1 MQTRRIYNAAR
12 CPLQIKFTAIPAAT
26 WCWPPACSTDL
37 RAVKQI
43 AGVLLVSAALLASAR
58 LSAHEIPS
66 DVRIQAFLQQDAER
80 LRLLV
85 RVPVAST
92 VNDIEWPAKGPLLD
106 LAALSPAT
114 LEQAARW
121 IASRV
126 DLFEEDRQL
135 GTPRIAGARVSL
147 PSDTSFDS
155 YEHALEHVTGAPLS
169 VDVDLAT
176 SQALVDVMLE
186 YPTASTQSHV
196 SISTRFETAGLRSV
210 TVLRFR
216 TTGTSTG
223 RALPEVER
231 AFQFHG
237 NSGLVRLDPRWFQA
251 ASRFVV
257 DGFFHILGGVDHLLF
272 LLCLVIPFRRFAAL
286 IVIVTSFTVAHSVTL
301 IASAYDMAPSALWF
315 PPLVETLIA
324 ASIVYMALE
333 NIVSPALNRRWVITF
348 AFGLVHGFGFSFALR
363 DSLQLAGSHVLTSL
377 LSFNVGVELGQVL
390 VLVLAI
396 PALDA
401 MFRYG
406 VPERIGTI
414 VLSALVAH
422 TGWHWMTE
430 RGGRLAQ
437 YQYEWPVFDLAFLDL
452 LLRWAIVAV
461 ALAAVAWLIFGV
473 RKGAFHE
480 NWVRRSLRSG
490 SPGVASDRTDHG
502 AHEHRAQSL

>member
-1 MQTRRIYNAAR
+1 V
-12 CPLQIKFTAIPAAT
+12 KPAA
-26 WCWPPACSTDL
+26 L
-37 RAVKQI
+37 R
-43 AGVLLVSAALLASAR
+43 LLVAAVLLASAR
-58 LSAHEIPS
+58 PLAHEIPS
-66 DVRIQAFLQQDAER
+66 DVRIQAFLHQDGQR
-80 LRLLV
+80 LLLLV

-92 VNDIEWPAKGPLLD
+92 VNDIEWPSKGPLLD
-106 LAALSPAT
+106 LASLRPAV
-114 LEQAARW
+114 LEQAGRW
-121 IASRV
+121 IARRV
-126 DLFEEDRQL
+126 DLFEEDRRL
-135 GTPRIAGARVSL
+135 GSPLVAGARVSL

-155 YEHALEHVTGAPLS
+155 YERARTHVSGAPPS
-169 VDVDLAT
+169 PDVELAT

-186 YPTASTQSHV
+186 YPIASAHSRV
-196 SISTRFETAGLRSV
+196 SISTRFEAAGVRSV

-216 TTGTSTG
+216 MAEG
-223 RALPEVER
+223 AER

-272 LLCLVIPFRRFAAL
+272 LLCLVIPFRRLGAL
-286 IVIVTSFTVAHSVTL
+286 VVIVTSFTVAHSVTL
-301 IASAYDMAPSALWF
+301 IASAYDMAPAALWF

-333 NIVSPALNRRWVITF
+333 NIVSPALDRRWVVTF

-377 LSFNVGVELGQVL
+377 LSFNVGVELGQLLVL
-390 VLVLAI
+390 VLVV

-401 MFRYG
+401 LFRFG
-406 VPERIGTI
+406 VPERIGAI

-437 YQYEWPVFDLAFLDL
+437 YQFEWPVFDLVFLDL
-452 LLRWAIVAV
+452 LLRWLILAV
-461 ALAAVAWLIFGV
+461 GMAGMTWLIFGV
-473 RKGAFHE
+473 FAK
-480 NWVRRSLRSG
+480 WLRPASPAIDYAQDGPELVEGPKPEAKAG
-490 SPGVASDRTDHG
+490 SV
-502 AHEHRAQSL
+502 L

>member
-1 MQTRRIYNAAR
+1 MKPIALALVAA
-12 CPLQIKFTAIPAAT
+12 
-26 WCWPPACSTDL
+26 
-37 RAVKQI
+37 
-43 AGVLLVSAALLASAR
+43 VLLVSVR

-66 DVRIQAFLQQDAER
+66 DVRIQALLQQDGQR

-85 RVPVAST
+85 RAPVAST
-92 VNDIEWPAKGPLLD
+92 VNDIEWPAKGPLVD
-106 LAALSPAT
+106 LAALPPAV
-114 LEQAARW
+114 LEQAGQW
-121 IASRV
+121 IARRV

-135 GTPRIAGARVSL
+135 GSPRIAAARLSL

-155 YEHALEHVTGAPLS
+155 YDHALAHVTGAPLS
-169 VDVDLAT
+169 PDVELAT

-186 YPTASTQSHV
+186 YPIASTQSRV

-216 TTGTSTG
+216 TARTSKGRALTDEG
-223 RALPEVER
+223 RALPVER

-237 NSGLVRLDPRWFQA
+237 DSGLVRLDPRWLQA

-257 DGFFHILGGVDHLLF
+257 DGFFHILGGIDHLLF
-272 LLCLVIPFRRFAAL
+272 LLCLVIPFRRLGAL
-286 IVIVTSFTVAHSVTL
+286 IAIVTSFTVAHSVTL

-333 NIVSPALNRRWVITF
+333 NIISPALSRRWVVTF
-348 AFGLVHGFGFSFALR
+348 GFGLIHGFGFSFALR
-363 DSLQLAGSHVLTSL
+363 ESLQLAGSHVLTSL
-377 LSFNVGVELGQVL
+377 LSFNVGVELGQLL
-390 VLVLAI
+390 VLVVAV

-401 MFRYG
+401 LFRYG

-414 VLSALVAH
+414 VLSAFVAH

-437 YQYEWPVFDLAFLDL
+437 YQFEWPVFDLAFLDL
-452 LLRWAIVAV
+452 LLRWAMVAV
-461 ALAAVAWLIFGV
+461 GLAAMAWLIFGV
-473 RKGAFHE
+473 RKGASDE
-480 NWVRRSLRSG
+480 SWVRRRLRPVSRG
-490 SPGVASDRTDHG
+490 LAPHGADDALADEGAVASDG
-502 AHEHRAQSL
+502 ADKQRA

>member
-1 MQTRRIYNAAR
+1 M
-12 CPLQIKFTAIPAAT
+12 
-26 WCWPPACSTDL
+26 
-37 RAVKQI
+37 AV
-43 AGVLLVSAALLASAR
+43 VLLVAAALASAR

-66 DVRIQAFLQQDAER
+66 DVRIQAFLHHDGQR

-85 RVPVAST
+85 RAPVAST

-106 LAALSPAT
+106 VGALQPAM
-114 LEQAARW
+114 LDEAARW

-135 GTPRIAGARVSL
+135 GSPRVIAARLSL

-155 YEHALEHVTGAPLS
+155 YDRAAAHVIGSPLGT
-169 VDVDLAT
+169 DVEIAT
-176 SQALVDVMLE
+176 SQALVDVLLE
-186 YPTASTQSHV
+186 YPITSADSRV

-216 TTGTSTG
+216 MPGGTSEGREGASGG
-223 RALPEVER
+223 RALPDVER

-251 ASRFVV
+251 ASRFVI

-272 LLCLVIPFRRFAAL
+272 LLCLVIPFRRFGTL
-286 IVIVTSFTVAHSVTL
+286 VFIVTSFTVAHSVTL

-333 NIVSPALNRRWVITF
+333 NIVSPALTRRWVVTF
-348 AFGLVHGFGFSFALR
+348 VFGLVHGFGFSFALR

-377 LSFNVGVELGQVL
+377 LSFNVGVELGQLL
-390 VLVLAI
+390 VLIVAI
-396 PALDA
+396 PALNA
-401 MFRYG
+401 LFRYG
-406 VPERIGTI
+406 VPERMGTI
-414 VLSALVAH
+414 VLSAFVAH

-430 RGGRLAQ
+430 RGSRLAQ
-437 YQYEWPVFDLAFLDL
+437 YQFAWPAFDLAFLDL
-452 LLRWAIVAV
+452 LLRWAMVAV
-461 ALAAVAWLIFGV
+461 GLAAVAWLIFGV
-473 RKGAFHE
+473 RKGVSNE
-480 NWVRRSLRSG
+480 SWIRRRLHPL
-490 SPGVASDRTDHG
+490 SPGVASDRPDDR
-502 AHEHRAQSL
+502 AHEHGAQSL

>member
-1 MQTRRIYNAAR
+1 M
-12 CPLQIKFTAIPAAT
+12 K
-26 WCWPPACSTDL
+26 PPAL
-37 RAVKQI
+37 A
-43 AGVLLVSAALLASAR
+43 LLVAAVLVSLVR
-58 LSAHEIPS
+58 VSAHEIPS
-66 DVRIQAFLQQDAER
+66 DVRIQSFLQPDGQR
-80 LRLLV
+80 VRLLV
-85 RVPVAST
+85 RAPVAAT

-106 LAALSPAT
+106 LAALDAGV
-114 LEQAARW
+114 LEEAGRW
-121 IASRV
+121 IERRV

-135 GTPRIAGARVSL
+135 GSPVVTRVQVSL

-155 YEHALEHVTGAPLS
+155 YEHALAHVIGPPLS
-169 VDVDLAT
+169 PDVQLAS
-176 SQALVDVMLE
+176 SQAVFDVLLE
-186 YPTASTQSHV
+186 YPIANAASRL

-216 TTGTSTG
+216 AATSAG
-223 RALPEVER
+223 RDPQDVVER

-237 NSGLVRLDPRWFQA
+237 DSGLVRLDPRWFQA

-272 LLCLVIPFRRFAAL
+272 LLCLVIPFRRLGAL
-286 IVIVTSFTVAHSVTL
+286 VVIVTSFTVAHSVTL

-333 NIVSPALNRRWVITF
+333 NIVSPALHRRWVVTF

-377 LSFNVGVELGQVL
+377 LSFNVGVELGQLV
-390 VLVLAI
+390 VLVLAV

-401 MFRYG
+401 LFRFG
-406 VPERIGTI
+406 VAERIGTI
-414 VLSALVAH
+414 VLSAFVAH

-430 RGGRLAQ
+430 RGSLLAQ
-437 YQYEWPVFDLAFLDL
+437 YRFEWPVFDFALLDL
-452 LLRWAIVAV
+452 LLRWAMVAV

-473 RKGAFHE
+473 AKGATNE
-480 NWVRRSLRSG
+480 NWVRRRLGPLSRG
-490 SPGVASDRTDHG
+490 GASDG
-502 AHEHRAQSL
+502 ADDLVSSDGANQQRAKPI

>member
-1 MQTRRIYNAAR
+1 VKPI
-12 CPLQIKFTAIPAAT
+12 
-26 WCWPPACSTDL
+26 
-37 RAVKQI
+37 AV
-43 AGVLLVSAALLASAR
+43 VLLVSAALVASAR

-66 DVRIQAFLQQDAER
+66 DVRIQAFLHQDGSR
-80 LRLLV
+80 LRLVV

-92 VNDIEWPAKGPLLD
+92 VNEIEWPARGPLLD
-106 LAALSPAT
+106 LASLPPST
-114 LEQAARW
+114 LEEAARW
-121 IASRV
+121 IAGRV

-135 GTPRIAGARVSL
+135 GSPRITGARVSL

-155 YEHALEHVTGAPLS
+155 YGKAVAHVTGAPLS
-169 VDVDLAT
+169 SNVDLAT

-186 YPTASTQSHV
+186 YPVASAESRV

-210 TVLRFR
+210 TVLRFLS
-216 TTGTSTG
+216 GTSTG
-223 RALPEVER
+223 RALPDAASTGRALPGAASAGRALQDGVER

-237 NSGLVRLDPRWFQA
+237 NSGVVRLDPRWFQA
-251 ASRFVV
+251 AARFVV

-272 LLCLVIPFRRFAAL
+272 LLCLVIPFRRLGAL

-315 PPLVETLIA
+315 PPLVEMLIA

-333 NIVSPALNRRWVITF
+333 NIVSPALTRRWVVTF

-377 LSFNVGVELGQVL
+377 LSFNVGVELGQLVVL
-390 VLVLAI
+390 VVAI

-401 MFRYG
+401 LFRYG

-437 YQYEWPVFDLAFLDL
+437 YQFEWPVFDFAFLDL
-452 LLRWAIVAV
+452 LLRWAMLAV
-461 ALAAVAWLIFGV
+461 GLAGVAWLIFGV
-473 RKGAFHE
+473 FAKRVQPASPNAKAGGPSPTYPE
-480 NWVRRSLRSG
+480 G
-490 SPGVASDRTDHG
+490 SV
-502 AHEHRAQSL
+502 L

>member
-1 MQTRRIYNAAR
+1 MK
-12 CPLQIKFTAIPAAT
+12 PV
-26 WCWPPACSTDL
+26 
-37 RAVKQI
+37 AV
-43 AGVLLVSAALLASAR
+43 VLLVSAALLASAR

-66 DVRIQAFLQQDAER
+66 DVRIQVFLHQDEQH

-92 VNDIEWPAKGPLLD
+92 VNDIEWPATGPLLD
-106 LAALSPAT
+106 LAALPDAT

-121 IASRV
+121 IAGRV
-126 DLFEEDRQL
+126 DLFAEDRQL
-135 GTPRIAGARVSL
+135 GSPRITGARVSL

-155 YEHALEHVTGAPLS
+155 YEHAVAHVSGPPLGA
-169 VDVDLAT
+169 DVQLAT
-176 SQALVDVMLE
+176 SQALVDVMLD
-186 YPTASTQSHV
+186 YATAHPESRL

-210 TVLRFR
+210 TVLRFQA
-216 TTGTSTG
+216 GG
-223 RALPEVER
+223 GAER

-237 NSGLVRLDPRWFQA
+237 DSGLVRLDPRWFQA

-272 LLCLVIPFRRFAAL
+272 LLCLVIPFRRLGAL

-333 NIVSPALNRRWVITF
+333 NIVSPALSRRWVITF
-348 AFGLVHGFGFSFALR
+348 GFGLVHGFGFSFALR
-363 DSLQLAGSHVLTSL
+363 DSLQLAGDHLLTSL
-377 LSFNVGVELGQVL
+377 LSFNAGVEVGQLL

-401 MFRYG
+401 LFRHG

-437 YQYEWPVFDLAFLDL
+437 YQFEWPALDVVFLDL
-452 LLRWAIVAV
+452 LLRWSILAV
-461 ALAAVAWLIFGV
+461 GLAGVAWLIFGV
-473 RKGAFHE
+473 LAKQAIIRPKTD
-480 NWVRRSLRSG
+480 SLKEPHAPNRL
-490 SPGVASDRTDHG
+490 PIDVD
-502 AHEHRAQSL
+502 L

>member
-1 MQTRRIYNAAR
+1 MKPI
-12 CPLQIKFTAIPAAT
+12 
-26 WCWPPACSTDL
+26 
-37 RAVKQI
+37 AV
-43 AGVLLVSAALLASAR
+43 VLLVSAALLASAR

-66 DVRIQAFLQQDAER
+66 DVRIQAFLHQDGSR

-92 VNDIEWPAKGPLLD
+92 VNEIEWPARGPLLD
-106 LAALSPAT
+106 LASLPPST

-121 IASRV
+121 IAGRV

-135 GTPRIAGARVSL
+135 GSPSITGARVSL

-155 YEHALEHVTGAPLS
+155 YENGRRARDRRAALCECRPRDESGARRRDARVSDRSCGVASLDLHSIRNGRSAIGDRSSIPFRHVRRTC
-169 VDVDLAT
+169 
-176 SQALVDVMLE
+176 
-186 YPTASTQSHV
+186 PTKKC
-196 SISTRFETAGLRSV
+196 
-210 TVLRFR
+210 
-216 TTGTSTG
+216 
-223 RALPEVER
+223 VER

-237 NSGLVRLDPRWFQA
+237 NSGVVRLDPRWFQA

-272 LLCLVIPFRRFAAL
+272 LLCLVIPFRRLGAL

-333 NIVSPALNRRWVITF
+333 NIVSPALNRRWVVTF

-363 DSLQLAGSHVLTSL
+363 DTLQLAGSHVLTSL
-377 LSFNVGVELGQVL
+377 LSFNVGVELGQLVVL
-390 VLVLAI
+390 ALAI

-401 MFRYG
+401 LFRYG

-437 YQYEWPVFDLAFLDL
+437 YQFEWPAFDVAFLDL
-452 LLRWAIVAV
+452 LLRWAMLAV
-461 ALAAVAWLIFGV
+461 GLAGVAWLIFGV
-473 RKGAFHE
+473 LAKRVQPASPNAKAGGPSPTYPE
-480 NWVRRSLRSG
+480 G
-490 SPGVASDRTDHG
+490 SV
-502 AHEHRAQSL
+502 L

>member
-1 MQTRRIYNAAR
+1 MKPI
-12 CPLQIKFTAIPAAT
+12 
-26 WCWPPACSTDL
+26 
-37 RAVKQI
+37 AV
-43 AGVLLVSAALLASAR
+43 VLLVSAALLEAAR

-66 DVRIQAFLQQDAER
+66 DVRIQAFLQQDGSR

-92 VNDIEWPAKGPLLD
+92 VNEIEWPARGPLLD
-106 LAALSPAT
+106 LASLPPST

-121 IASRV
+121 IAARV

-135 GTPRIAGARVSL
+135 SSPSITGARVSL

-155 YEHALEHVTGAPLS
+155 YEKAVAHVTGAPLS
-169 VDVDLAT
+169 ATVDLAT

-186 YPTASTQSHV
+186 YPVASAETRV

-216 TTGTSTG
+216 SGTSVGRALPDGRSGTSTG
-223 RALPEVER
+223 RAPEDGVER

-237 NSGLVRLDPRWFQA
+237 NSGVVRLDPRWFQA

-272 LLCLVIPFRRFAAL
+272 LLCLVIPFRRLGAL

-333 NIVSPALNRRWVITF
+333 NIVSPALNRRWVVTF

-363 DSLQLAGSHVLTSL
+363 DTLQLAGSHVLTSL
-377 LSFNVGVELGQVL
+377 LSFNVGVELGQLVVL
-390 VLVLAI
+390 ALAI

-401 MFRYG
+401 LFRYG

-414 VLSALVAH
+414 VLSAFVAH

-437 YQYEWPVFDLAFLDL
+437 YRFEWPAFDFAFLDL
-452 LLRWAIVAV
+452 LLRWAMLAV
-461 ALAAVAWLIFGV
+461 GLAGVAWLIFGV
-473 RKGAFHE
+473 LAKRVQPASPNAKAGGPSPTYPE
-480 NWVRRSLRSG
+480 G
-490 SPGVASDRTDHG
+490 SV
-502 AHEHRAQSL
+502 L

>member
-1 MQTRRIYNAAR
+1 VKPI
-12 CPLQIKFTAIPAAT
+12 
-26 WCWPPACSTDL
+26 
-37 RAVKQI
+37 AV
-43 AGVLLVSAALLASAR
+43 VLFVSAALLASAR

-66 DVRIQAFLQQDAER
+66 DVRIQAFLQQNGSG
-80 LRLLV
+80 LHLLV
-85 RVPVAST
+85 RLPVAST
-92 VNDIEWPAKGPLLD
+92 VNDIEWPARGPLID
-106 LAALSPAT
+106 LASLPPAT

-126 DLFEEDRQL
+126 DLFEDDRQL
-135 GTPRIAGARVSL
+135 ESPRITGARLSL
-147 PSDTSFDS
+147 PSDTSFDA
-155 YEHALEHVTGAPLS
+155 YEHAVAHVTGAPLS
-169 VDVDLAT
+169 ADVDLVT
-176 SQALVDVMLE
+176 SQALVDVGLE
-186 YPTASTQSHV
+186 YPLASVQSRV

-216 TTGTSTG
+216 SGTSTG
-223 RALPEVER
+223 REGTSIGRAVPDVVER

-272 LLCLVIPFRRFAAL
+272 LLCLVIPFRRLGAL
-286 IVIVTSFTVAHSVTL
+286 VVIVTSFTVAHSVTL

-315 PPLVETLIA
+315 PPLVEMLIA

-333 NIVSPALNRRWVITF
+333 NIVAPALNRRWVVTF

-377 LSFNVGVELGQVL
+377 LSFNVGVEIGQLL
-390 VLVLAI
+390 VLALAI

-401 MFRYG
+401 LFRYG

-437 YQYEWPVFDLAFLDL
+437 YRFEWPVFDVAFLDF
-452 LLRWAIVAV
+452 LLRWAMLAV
-461 ALAAVAWLIFGV
+461 GLAGVAWLIFGV
-473 RKGAFHE
+473 FAKRVQPASPKGKAE
-480 NWVRRSLRSG
+480 GTSSTYPEG
-490 SPGVASDRTDHG
+490 SV
-502 AHEHRAQSL
+502 L